1 MPDVLGQLAS
11 VLRDRGQEIP
21 RMEVVAGFDGFVD
34 EMISVVE
41 ERSSLEKYRRVET
54 IARFAELIAGAA
66 GRSSLREIVLTSVD
80 PGGCAVNF
88 GDGIASLGVRLDVFA
103 TLGNPRHA
111 AFDPFARKC
120 RSCTS
125 WGSSVGRTLALEFAD
140 GKYMLSATSQLG
152 EFDERLMD
160 QVLADGCFFDA
171 CQRAGLIAITN
182 WTLYPHMTQCWR
194 RMQRDV
200 FARLEHRPWFFFD
213 LVDPRSRSQADI
225 RDMLAAMRDF
235 EKRGR
240 VILGVNLNEANAV
253 AGVLGI
259 GHADER
265 AEAVSRQ
272 AQDIRKKLGVSQ
284 VVTHCVKIAALADEH
299 GTSCVDGPFCPNPKK
314 SVGAGDRFNAGFCV
328 GQLMGLPPEQRLL
341 LGTAASGFFVRNA
354 RSANAT
360 ELARFVADWSRGQ
373 IDQP

>member
-1 MPDVLGQLAS
+1 MPDTLERLAGT
-11 VLRDRGQEIP
+11 LRDRGPEIAK
-21 RMEVVAGFDGFVD
+21 MDVVAGFDGFVD

-41 ERSSLEKYRRVET
+41 ERTSLEKYSRVET

-66 GRSSLREIVLTSVD
+66 GRSSLREIVLNSVD
-80 PGGCAVNF
+80 AGGCAVNF

-111 AFDPFARKC
+111 AFEPFAKKC

-152 EFDERLMD
+152 EFDEKLMD
-160 QVLADGCFFDA
+160 RALADGRFLEA
-171 CQRAGLIAITN
+171 CKRAGLIAITN

-200 FARLEHRPWFFFD
+200 FSRLGHRPWFFFD
-213 LVDPRSRSQADI
+213 LVDPRSRSKADI
-225 RDMLAAMRDF
+225 RDMLEAMGDF
-235 EKRGR
+235 EKCGR

-253 AGVLGI
+253 AGTLGI
-259 GHADER
+259 AHADEQP
-265 AEAVSRQ
+265 EPVSRQ
-272 AQDIRKKLGVSQ
+272 AQEIRAKLGISQ
-284 VVTHCVKIAALADEH
+284 IVTHCVKIAALADEH
-299 GTSCVDGPFCPNPKK
+299 GTSCVSGPFCANPRK

-328 GQLMGLPPEQRLL
+328 GQLLGLPSDQRLL

-354 RSANAT
+354 RSANTA
-360 ELARFVADWSRGQ
+360 ELAKFVADWSKGH
-373 IDQP
+373 IDS